1 MFGFGSKKSEPEP
14 AYSVEL
20 DSGAHDVM
28 PSSPISFTESSSASE
43 DAELQ
48 RHLMR
53 EQQRAQFQEQIN
65 KFNDICWE
73 TCIDKPSSRLDSK
86 TETCIV
92 NCVNRFID
100 LNLLCAQRFA
110 QMLQQQGGF

>member
-1 MFGFGSKKSEPEP
+1 
-14 AYSVEL
+14 
-20 DSGAHDVM
+20 
-28 PSSPISFTESSSASE
+28 
-43 DAELQ
+43 Q
-48 RHLMR
+48 RILMR
-53 EQQRAQFQEQIN
+53 EQQRAQFQQQIN

-73 TCIDKPSSRLDSK
+73 TCIDKPTSKMDNK

-110 QMLQQQGGF
+110 QILQQNGGF